1 MAKTSTTSTSNAE
14 ALYELLSD
22 NTGSL
27 RSQIK
32 STSEFGS
39 APGLAILRSL
49 VTFVKDAPDQMA
61 AKQVRDSLELVSAY
75 KAESAEDAAHCA
87 AKHASTSALAAARA
101 IGGRSDLALNK
112 VRSRVI
118 SACGGL

>member
-1 MAKTSTTSTSNAE
+1 MAKTSTSNAE

-27 RSQIK
+27 RAQIK
-32 STSEFGS
+32 ATQEYGT
-39 APGLAILRSL
+39 APGLAILHSL

-61 AKQVRDSLELVSAY
+61 AGQVRASLESVRGH
-75 KAESAEDAAHCA
+75 KAETAELAARYVA
-87 AKHASTSALAAARA
+87 THASTAALAAARA
-101 IGGRSDLALNK
+101 LGGRSDLALNRI
-112 VRSRVI
+112 RSRVI